1 MSNARKLAD
10 NLPSVGQLGNRN
22 LIINGAMNVAQ
33 RYTSVNELNYNND
46 GYWTTDRWKNIV
58 NGSISGKLNMSQD
71 SDAPDG
77 FKYSTKFA
85 VHTADTA
92 IDADQSWRVEQ
103 HIEAGNLR
111 HLNYGVG
118 STTGKKLTLSF
129 WVKSNL
135 TGNWSVGLYMDS
147 VTGGTTTNNNISK
160 TYTINT
166 ANTWEYKTLTFIPND
181 DTNMNSTD
189 NDHGLRLWFHLAAGS
204 NYTGGSQS
212 VWGSTSNRAAGH
224 NVNILSSTSN
234 TWQYTG
240 VQLEVGPQSTPFE
253 HEPYET
259 TLRKCQRYYSKIVG
273 PLDAHPCWTYGT
285 VASTQVPLP
294 MQMRTA
300 PSVTFTGTTASNTN
314 NAVTA
319 DNFSVYSASAWKG
332 TNNSGVSYGGTGS
345 SSSQSIRINI
355 YVYSSFV
362 RDGVS
367 AGLYIGSNCSIN
379 ADAEL

>member
-22 LIINGAMNVAQ
+22 LIINGDMTVAQ
-33 RYTSVNELNYNND
+33 RNTSVSEINYNDD
-46 GYWTTDRWKNIV
+46 GYWTTDRWKSIGS
-58 NGSISGKLNMSQD
+58 GSISGKINMSQD

-92 IDADQSWRVEQ
+92 IAADQSWRVEQ

-118 STTGKKLTLSF
+118 STTGKKVTLSF

-147 VTGGTTTNNNISK
+147 TSGGTTTNNNISQ

-166 ANTWEYKTLTFIPND
+166 ANTWEYKTLTFIPNT

-189 NDHGLRLWFHLAAGS
+189 IDHGLRLWFHLAAGS

-212 VWGSTSNRAAGH
+212 VWGATSNRAEGH
-224 NVNILSSTSN
+224 NVNFFSSTSN

-240 VQLEVGPQSTPFE
+240 VQLEVGSQASPFE

-259 TLRKCQRYYSKIVG
+259 TLRKCQRYYYQLNGIPNGKHVG
-273 PLDAHPCWTYGT
+273 GGVMRDGQYFYGF
-285 VASTQVPLP
+285 P
-294 MQMRTA
+294 
-300 PSVTFTGTTASNTN
+300 VTFPTPMRVVPTFTYANVTPYVADASNGVATLSPAAAN
-314 NAVTA
+314 T
-319 DNFSVYSASAWKG
+319 DNFAFNGNAA
-332 TNNSGVSYGGTGS
+332 GVISGS
-345 SSSQSIRINI
+345 SAGKAVLFYLGVNANH
-355 YVYSSFV
+355 YVRF
-362 RDGVS
+362 
-367 AGLYIGSNCSIN
+367 N
-379 ADAEL
+379 AEL